1 MTSVYKP
8 NLWTQFIEIAASA
21 PESIAFS
28 FKNNNYTFS
37 DTHKRA
43 QQLSQSLLNSAIK
56 KGNVVGIFH
65 DKSFD
70 GFCLML
76 ACLRIGAPYVNF
88 DPNTPTERLKKI
100 LLISSPSVIFS
111 LITESD
117 IFGEIIV
124 QSGHK
129 LLTID
134 ELKVPPDQLVVPT
147 VTGTN
152 PAYLMFTSGST
163 GMPKAAVVSHGSLLN
178 FIHWAK
184 DRFEVTHQDR
194 FTNLNP
200 LFFDNSV
207 FDFYASI
214 FNGAALCP
222 APTNLLKKPLELVK
236 WANALTCTI
245 WFSVPSLL
253 VYLLTMRALS
263 QDSTMKSVRSVIF
276 GGEGF
281 PKNKLLKLFEIF
293 STQAELVN
301 VYGPTEGTCICSDH
315 TVTKQDFVDMDKLT
329 TLGKLAD
336 NFDYFIEPMEGNPKR
351 GELILLGPQ
360 VCLGYY
366 NSPEQTSSAFMQ
378 SPRHSNYRDIGY
390 KTGDLVELDN
400 NGDFHF
406 LGRKDFQIK
415 HMGHRIELEE
425 IEAAVASIEKI
436 DESAVTYEKLNDGMG
451 RILLHFKGSP
461 ELKDLTIMNNL
472 KSKIPSY
479 MLPQKI
485 IRHDQLPKNANGKI
499 DRRALLV

>member
-8 NLWTQFIEIAASA
+8 NLWTQFIKIAESE

-28 FKNNNYTFS
+28 FENNNYTFS
-37 DTHKRA
+37 KTQKRA
-43 QQLSQSLLNSAIK
+43 QQLSQLLLNSGFK
-56 KGNVVGIFH
+56 NGNLVGIFN

-76 ACLRIGAPYVNF
+76 ACLRIGLPYVNL
-88 DPNTPTERLKKI
+88 DPNTPPKRLEKI
-100 LLISSPSVIFS
+100 LKTCSPSIIVN
-111 LITESD
+111 LITPLNCLT
-117 IFGEIIV
+117 EIA
-124 QSGHK
+124 QSGYK

-134 ELKVPPDQLVVPT
+134 ELKESPKQLVIPT
-147 VTGTN
+147 VTGNN

-163 GMPKAAVVSHGSLLN
+163 GMPKAAVISHSSLLN
-178 FIHWAK
+178 FISWAK
-184 DRFEVTHQDR
+184 DRFNIKSQDR
-194 FTNLNP
+194 FTNVNP

-222 APTNLLKKPLELVK
+222 APTNLLKKPLELINWVNSQ
-236 WANALTCTI
+236 ACTV

-253 VYLLTMRALS
+253 LYLLTMRALS
-263 QDSTMKSVRSVIF
+263 QDNTMESVRSVIF

-293 STQAELVN
+293 STQAVLVN
-301 VYGPTEGTCICSDH
+301 VYGPTEGTCICSAH
-315 TVTKQDFVDMDKLT
+315 TVTREDFIDMDKLT

-336 NFDYFIEPMEGNPKR
+336 NFDYFIEPMEGSKNR

-360 VCLGYY
+360 VCLGYFD
-366 NSPEQTSSAFMQ
+366 SPDQTLSAFIQ
-378 SPRHSNYRDIGY
+378 NPKHSNYLDIGY

-400 NGDFHF
+400 NGNFHF

-425 IEAAVASIEKI
+425 IEAAVASMEKI

-451 RILLHFKGSP
+451 RILLHVKGSP
-461 ELKDLTIMNNL
+461 DLEDLIIINNL

-479 MLPQKI
+479 MIPQKI
-485 IRHDQLPKNANGKI
+485 IRYDQLPKNANGKI
-499 DRRALLV
+499 DRRALLI

>member
-1 MTSVYKP
+1 MTSVYKS
-8 NLWTQFIEIAASA
+8 NLWSQFIEISKSS
-21 PESIAFS
+21 PENISFAFHNKNYS
-28 FKNNNYTFS
+28 FSKTLE
-37 DTHKRA
+37 RA
-43 QQLSQSLLNSAIK
+43 LQLSQSLLYLGMK
-56 KGNVVGIFH
+56 KGDVVGIFH

-76 ACLRIGAPYVNF
+76 ACLRIGTPYVNF
-88 DPNTPTERLKKI
+88 DSNTPAERLKKI
-100 LLISSPSVIFS
+100 LKICSPSVIFNF
-111 LITESD
+111 ITELD
-117 IFGEIIV
+117 ISGEIV
-124 QSGHK
+124 QCRDK

-163 GMPKAAVVSHGSLLN
+163 GMPKAAVVSHGALLN
-178 FIHWAK
+178 FINWSK
-184 DRFEVTHQDR
+184 ERFEVKSSDR
-194 FTNLNP
+194 FTNVNP
-200 LFFDNSV
+200 LYFDNSV

-222 APTNLLKKPLELVK
+222 APTNLLKKPLELVE

-253 VYLLTMRALS
+253 VYLLTMRAIS
-263 QDSTMKSVRSVIF
+263 QDNTMKSVRSVIF

-301 VYGPTEGTCICSDH
+301 VYGPTEGTCICSAH
-315 TVTKQDFVDMDKLT
+315 TVTKQDFAAMDKLT
-329 TLGKLAD
+329 TLGKLAA
-336 NFDYFIEPMEGNPKR
+336 NFDYFIEPTEGDPNR

-366 NSPEQTSSAFMQ
+366 NSPEQTSSAFIQ
-378 SPRHSNYRDIGY
+378 NPKHSNHRDIGY
-390 KTGDLVELDN
+390 KTGDMVELDN
-400 NGDFHF
+400 NGNFHF

-436 DESAVTYEKLNDGMG
+436 DESAVSYEKLNDGMG

-461 ELKDLTIMNNL
+461 ELKDSTIIDNL

>member
-8 NLWTQFIEIAASA
+8 NLWSQFIEIAEST
-21 PESIAFS
+21 PETISFS
-28 FKNNNYTFS
+28 FQNKNYSFS
-37 DTHKRA
+37 ETHKRA
-43 QQLSQSLLNSAIK
+43 QQLSQSLLYLGIK

-88 DPNTPTERLKKI
+88 DPNTPKQRLIKI
-100 LLISSPSVIFS
+100 LSISSPSVIFN
-111 LITESD
+111 LVTELD
-117 IFGEIIV
+117 ISGEIIV

-184 DRFEVTHQDR
+184 DRFEVTNQDR
-194 FTNLNP
+194 FTNVNP

-207 FDFYASI
+207 FDFYAAI
-214 FNGAALCP
+214 FNGATLCP
-222 APTNLLKKPLELVK
+222 APTNLLNKPQELVK
-236 WANALTCTI
+236 WANTHTCTI

-253 VYLLTMRALS
+253 VYLLTLRALS
-263 QDSTMKSVRSVIF
+263 QDNSLESLRSVIF

-293 STQAELVN
+293 SPKADLVN
-301 VYGPTEGTCICSDH
+301 VYGPTEGTCICSAH
-315 TVTKQDFVDMDKLT
+315 TVTKQDFADMEKLT
-329 TLGKLAD
+329 TLGKLAA
-336 NFDYFIEPMEGNPKR
+336 NFDYFIEPMDENPNR

-366 NSPEQTSSAFMQ
+366 NSPEQTSSAFIQ
-378 SPRHSNYRDIGY
+378 NPKHSNYRDIGY

-400 NGDFHF
+400 NGNFHF

-425 IEAAVASIEKI
+425 IEAAVASIENI

-461 ELKDLTIMNNL
+461 ELRDSTIIDNL

-499 DRRALLV
+499 DRRALLL